1 VNAHPVYRLLFAF
14 KTPKSHITDIRFVV
28 NLLFQDHCILFL
40 MIQDW
45 YPRPLHSPLFQT
57 EIYIPKNKYEINS
70 HTQRFQDTVY
80 NFIHNCILNYIHT
93 ETNLSLDQLIVSK
106 YSALIMITTCFIIH
120 MKNFVSI
127 DVMSP
132 LIYPSIKV
140 Q

>member
-1 VNAHPVYRLLFAF
+1 MYSNCKYR
-14 KTPKSHITDIRFVV
+14 
-28 NLLFQDHCILFL
+28 
-40 MIQDW
+40 
-45 YPRPLHSPLFQT
+45 QT

-106 YSALIMITTCFIIH
+106 YSALITTCLIH

-127 DVMSP
+127 DV
-132 LIYPSIKV
+132 PSDLSFHKSTIKSQV
-140 Q
+140 IFFGQYIKITYNQQCLFNSL